1 MTSIFEPLNQIN
13 EIPLVIHGDDIDTDQ
28 IIPAQ
33 FLTTTSRKGLGN
45 KAFYLWR
52 HDKNGDVLSDYYL
65 NKNVNIQSRKVVL
78 VGQNFGC
85 GSSREHA
92 AWALYD
98 YGIRVIIGNG
108 ISDIFRNNA
117 LKNGMAAIDVSSDV
131 SEQLHTKSHQNI
143 LVDLET
149 CHIVSGTDDPIK
161 FELDALSLECL
172 MSGQDQLEKLM
183 EHLPAR
189 DKFEAQNTLHFEALI

>member
-1 MTSIFEPLNQIN
+1 MKPIFEPLSQIDA
-13 EIPLVIHGDDIDTDQ
+13 IPLVIPGDDIDTDQ

-45 KAFYLWR
+45 KAFYAWR
-52 HDKNGDVLSDYYL
+52 YDENGNAIPNHYL
-65 NKNVNIQSRKVVL
+65 NISADKQARKLVL
-78 VGQNFGC
+78 VGKNFGC

-92 AWALYD
+92 AWALHD

-117 LKNGMAAIDVSSDV
+117 LKNGMATIDVSSDV
-131 SEQLHTKSHQNI
+131 SDQLHKKLHQNI

-149 CHIVSGTDDPIK
+149 CHIVPGTDEPIK

-172 MSGQDQLEKLM
+172 ISGQDQLGKLM
-183 EHLPAR
+183 EHIPDR
-189 DKFEAQNTLHFEALI
+189 DKFEAKNALHFEALI

>member
-1 MTSIFEPLNQIN
+1 MKPIFEPLSQIDA
-13 EIPLVIHGDDIDTDQ
+13 IPLVIPGDDVDTDQ

-45 KAFYLWR
+45 KAFYAWR
-52 HDKNGDVLSDYYL
+52 YDENGND
-65 NKNVNIQSRKVVL
+65 
-78 VGQNFGC
+78 
-85 GSSREHA
+85 
-92 AWALYD
+92 
-98 YGIRVIIGNG
+98 
-108 ISDIFRNNA
+108 NA